1 MESFKQ
7 KRANLL
13 NDNPIA
19 ARAGGSWISKHSI
32 AAGSPLR
39 QGGSSKGSPM
49 YKDRK
54 LTDEEAG
61 FEKNTKRDLRDGSS
75 ARSASPSSTKTWQR
89 EQARIEEQ
97 KENAQARK
105 TALEAKRKAKKAAD
119 LKSGK

>member
-1 MESFKQ
+1 MSSPFYQTFQAK
-7 KRANLL
+7 
-13 NDNPIA
+13 
-19 ARAGGSWISKHSI
+19 
-32 AAGSPLR
+32 SPL
-39 QGGSSKGSPM
+39 QK
-49 YKDRK
+49 KKK

-61 FEKNTKRDLRDGSS
+61 YEKNTTRDLRDGTSN
-75 ARSASPSSTKTWQR
+75 RSASPSSTKTWQR